1 VLGDVTVYVTAP
13 QYRPIP
19 PSRRYTNGSVIT
31 IMIVIVIVRH
41 LHFRRVQKTD
51 ALDVELVYG
60 TVYSVI
66 DVV

>member
-1 VLGDVTVYVTAP
+1 MTLLCTSLRLS
-13 QYRPIP
+13 RPIP

-31 IMIVIVIVRH
+31 ITIVIVIVRH
-41 LHFRRVQKTD
+41 LHLRRVQKTD